1 MEQARADNARSQ
13 DQAAAT
19 AKQLDSLQD
28 QLASLRRAIES
39 AKQDAAAAREA
50 RAAAEVASRRDSI
63 ENQALKAKL
72 AEFAPDH
79 AEAVALADA
88 AVPEEIRRTFANAL
102 ANRAAEFRRLESQMH
117 DTPSKAE
124 ARSLAAR
131 LEQLK
136 GAPLRPPALA
146 TGDLSLD
153 QVGPLGI
160 AGYFRVD
167 EIVNDSTIIVTPVK
181 VDVSAAG
188 YASGSDRA
196 RVDEENPIV
205 IGGIPTGGYATGSQ
219 ITDLPGLFW
228 VRTTQRYGP
237 RTIFCL
243 APYDAGKFWASFNLL
258 RAEQFA
264 RDQSRAAQPRRSR
277 ILSGRRPD
285 AASAIRFCLSGPFS
299 SSPHAMCGRGDV
311 EVARR
316 PIPPDRSDD
325 VGVKTPHPA
334 VRLR

>member
-1 MEQARADNARSQ
+1 MRALSLATTLAAVSLLSICPVGCGGKAAPGGTEDSAKTAASLESELEQARAESARSQ

-28 QLASLRRAIES
+28 QLATLRRAIES

-50 RAAAEVASRRDSI
+50 RAAAEVASRRASV
-63 ENQALKAKL
+63 ENQALKAKV
-72 AEFAPDH
+72 AEYAPDH

-88 AVPEEIRRTFANAL
+88 AVPEELRRTFADAL
-102 ANRAAEFRRLESQMH
+102 AARAAEIRRLENQLH
-117 DTPSKAE
+117 GTPSKAE
-124 ARSLAAR
+124 ARALAAR

-136 GAPLRPPALA
+136 AAPLRPPPLA

-167 EIVNDSTIIVTPVK
+167 EVVDDSTIIATPIK
-181 VDVSAAG
+181 VDISAAG

-196 RVDEENPIV
+196 RVEEENPIV
-205 IGGIPTGGYATGSQ
+205 IGGIPTSGYATGSR
-219 ITDLPGLFW
+219 ITSFPGLFW

-243 APYDAGKFWASFNLL
+243 TPYDAGKFWASFNLL
-258 RAEQFA
+258 RAEQLA
-264 RDQSRAAQPRRSR
+264 RDKTKPRNV
-277 ILSGRRPD
+277 P
-285 AASAIRFCLSGPFS
+285 ASNSFR
-299 SSPHAMCGRGDV
+299 
-311 EVARR
+311 
-316 PIPPDRSDD
+316 
-325 VGVKTPHPA
+325 
-334 VRLR
+334 